1 MITAIVLEVKNKGKC
16 FITGSRYRET
26 DECMRPSVFICFDRF
41 GTRHEAQSRSGSTLV
56 STVLHKPPVQIQV
69 PSTACDIISFNG
81 QGQLCLLPCAE
92 WKDLSNHTKMSTI
105 QSRRPEKKAKNHI
118 TLTQKFPWKSCFTT
132 HLPFLSSNT
141 KILKAFPKTKCPARE
156 KNQAR
161 KVKEQ
166 GRKNNKE
173 KKSRLLCHF

>member
-1 MITAIVLEVKNKGKC
+1 MYSWDKERWVKKQLTMITGIALEVKNKGKC
-16 FITGSRYRET
+16 FITGSRCKRK
-26 DECMRPSVFICFDRF
+26 
-41 GTRHEAQSRSGSTLV
+41 L
-56 STVLHKPPVQIQV
+56 PVQIQV
-69 PSTACDIISFNG
+69 HSTACDIISFNG

-92 WKDLSNHTKMSTI
+92 RKDLSNHTKMSTI

-141 KILKAFPKTKCPARE
+141 KILKAFPKTFPTKMKPTKCPARE
-156 KNQAR
+156 KNQGR

-166 GRKNNKE
+166 GRKNSKE